1 MISPILTI
9 LFFSFAY
16 KLLIME
22 TAPAP
27 TKKELFTALVNQ
39 KGWEGAGVMVN
50 IAGEGLVV
58 FGVKYEEAKGKYVA
72 EYFGGKVEPED
83 ADPRETALRE
93 LEEET
98 GLVVG
103 RDDLMGPVVTSKGDF
118 GRVELY
124 EIFITMEE
132 YRLLQ
137 KNVKPDYDFEFY
149 CSLSRKFLL
158 SKKESNFEDLGMVHP
173 DDGKPIDIRKFN
185 RYLLQLL

>member
-1 MISPILTI
+1 MQI
-9 LFFSFAY
+9 
-16 KLLIME
+16 
-22 TAPAP
+22 AP
-27 TKKELFTALVNQ
+27 TKKELFTALVNE

-50 IAGEGLVV
+50 IAGEGSVV

-93 LEEET
+93 LKEET

-124 EIFITMEE
+124 EIFIPMEE

-137 KNVKPDYDFEFY
+137 KNVRPDYDFEFY
-149 CSLSRKFLL
+149 ATIDRKFLL
-158 SKKESNFEDLGMVHP
+158 SAKDSNFEGLGMVHP
-173 DDGKPIDIRKFN
+173 DDGKTIEIRKFN
-185 RYLLQLL
+185 RYLLQLLQ